1 MQNAELHGGRGN
13 ISIQCVFAS
22 GSKARGCH
30 VVIRNS
36 SIQMNVTRS
45 GNPLSHTA
53 EQTVTGLI
61 PGSYEVL
68 IFDWESDGSFSST
81 PSFVGHAAIGEF
93 ADSFTA
99 GSY

>member
-1 MQNAELHGGRGN
+1 
-13 ISIQCVFAS
+13 
-22 GSKARGCH
+22 

-36 SIQMNVTRS
+36 SIQINVTRS

-99 GSY
+99 GTKPANNYVALIPASCSPIQLAKYV